1 MVVLTVECLAEMM
14 ADSMVVLLGK
24 TTVAPLVVEKG
35 ILLVDQRV
43 VLKGVLKVAR
53 LDASVNSWVVLK
65 DAE

>member
-1 MVVLTVECLAEMM
+1 MM